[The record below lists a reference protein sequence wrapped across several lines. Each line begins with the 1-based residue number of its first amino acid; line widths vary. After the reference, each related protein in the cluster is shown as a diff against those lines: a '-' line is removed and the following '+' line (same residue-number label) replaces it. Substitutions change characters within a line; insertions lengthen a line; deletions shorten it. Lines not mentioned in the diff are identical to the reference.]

1 MKIIALCLTSTL
13 SSAGLLNSLIYKR
26 LIFGKSILRSSM
38 SAYSSVAEAKLKL
51 SVGILQLNVSA
62 DKNSNLER
70 AGAEIDRAAA
80 GSAELVV

>member
-13 SSAGLLNSLIYKR
+13 SSAGLIYKR